1 MPLETAP
8 LSEGYYVNAVLVGE
22 AKDLHHLIAALRKDH
37 DVQWMRGVVG
47 KESKEGPAVTF
58 ELFPTGED
66 LVFRQDAR

>member
-1 MPLETAP
+1 VPLETAP

-37 DVQWMRGVVG
+37 GVRWMRGVGG